1 VCDVAANAQLKKL
14 IRKWYMKWRKTE
26 ITRLRNAVHVGHLKL
41 KLPRDEFIRGAEK
54 ITKDFIELEKT
65 SHSIEK
71 CFTRLGQN
79 FEKPTE
85 SRAHVRDY
93 LNKMRDSDVFGIEQ
107 LVEMIDNNQTATT
120 MVDQADEV
128 DWAPEEAR
136 EM

>member
-1 VCDVAANAQLKKL
+1 
-14 IRKWYMKWRKTE
+14 M
-26 ITRLRNAVHVGHLKL
+26 
-41 KLPRDEFIRGAEK
+41 
-54 ITKDFIELEKT
+54 
-65 SHSIEK
+65 
-71 CFTRLGQN
+71 
-79 FEKPTE
+79 
-85 SRAHVRDY
+85 RDY